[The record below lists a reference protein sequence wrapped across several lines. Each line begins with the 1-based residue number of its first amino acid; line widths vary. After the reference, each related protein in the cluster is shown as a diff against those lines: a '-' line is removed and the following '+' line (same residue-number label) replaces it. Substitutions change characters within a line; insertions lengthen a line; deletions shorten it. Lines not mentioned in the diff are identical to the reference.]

1 MGEEEQMNQTPNAQ
15 LPTPNAERS
24 EHSTLGVERSALDV
38 GRFLWRIL
46 DLFSPA
52 FSSTPERSRQLIRFS
67 SLTTST
73 ITNFCRGL
81 SASRSRFIFRGWKFS
96 VRSGL
101 CFGFY
106 IVARFRF

>member
-46 DLFSPA
+46 DFVVA
-52 FSSTPERSRQLIRFS
+52 GI
-67 SLTTST
+67 
-73 ITNFCRGL
+73 
-81 SASRSRFIFRGWKFS
+81 FIFAGITKILDLDHLMLTFS
-96 VRSGL
+96 ICALPTLSPI
-101 CFGFY
+101 FAT
-106 IVARFRF
+106 VARKSR